1 MNEIIQKKLLE
12 IEEKYKVKI
21 LYAVES
27 GSRAWGFPSKDSDY
41 DVRFIYIHPSE
52 WYLSIDPQG
61 IGVKRDVIEEPIND
75 LLDISGWEITK
86 ALRLFRKNNPPL
98 LEWLRSNI
106 IYYQKY
112 SFVDN
117 IRSLESSVFYP
128 NSMLHHY
135 LNMAKNNYREYLQG
149 PEVRIKKYFY
159 VLRPILACKWIEKY
173 NTTPPIS
180 FHELL
185 EDSLQEG
192 ELKNAIEHLLKRKL
206 IGDELDIEP
215 RIHVINDFVESE
227 MERLEEYVKSLKVEA
242 KDPTKILNELFRNTL
257 QEVWKYVNVAY
268 KKNHLEYCSVSV
280 LDGFHLSI
288 FNNVSFNK

>member
-1 MNEIIQKKLLE
+1 MNEIIQTKLLE

-41 DVRFIYIHPSE
+41 DVRFIYIHPPE

-149 PEVRIKKYFY
+149 SEVRIKKYFY

-215 RIHVINDFVESE
+215 RIYVINDFVENE

-242 KDPTKILNELFRNTL
+242 KDPTKILDELFRNTL
-257 QEVWKYVNVAY
+257 QEVWK
-268 KKNHLEYCSVSV
+268 
-280 LDGFHLSI
+280 
-288 FNNVSFNK
+288 

>member
-1 MNEIIQKKLLE
+1 MNETIHKKLLA
-12 IEEKYKVKI
+12 IEEKHKVKI

-41 DVRFIYIHPSE
+41 DVRFIYIHPPE

-112 SFVDN
+112 TFVDE
-117 IRSLESSVFYP
+117 IRTLESDVFYP
-128 NSMLHHY
+128 SSMLHHY

-149 PEVRIKKYFY
+149 PVVRIKKYFY

-173 NTTPPIS
+173 NMSPPIS

-185 EDSLQEG
+185 KDIIPEG
-192 ELKNAIEHLLKRKL
+192 ELKNAVELLLKRKL
-206 IGDELDIEP
+206 LGDELDIEP
-215 RIHVINDFVESE
+215 RICVINDFVENE
-227 MERLEEYVKSLKVEA
+227 IERLEEYSKSLRVEV
-242 KDPTKILNELFRNTL
+242 KDPTNMLDELFRNTL
-257 QEVWKYVNVAY
+257 HEVW
-268 KKNHLEYCSVSV
+268 
-280 LDGFHLSI
+280 
-288 FNNVSFNK
+288 